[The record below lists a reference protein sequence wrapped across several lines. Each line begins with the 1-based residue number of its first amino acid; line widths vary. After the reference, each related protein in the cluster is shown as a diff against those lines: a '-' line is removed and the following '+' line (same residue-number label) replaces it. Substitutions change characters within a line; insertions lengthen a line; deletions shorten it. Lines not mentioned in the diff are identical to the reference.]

1 MVGTVGGIVVVVAAD
16 DSVAVVVV
24 VVFQLDAQVLQQ
36 TNLQQQIKV
45 NVELTLEQ
53 CWVTIKI

>member
-1 MVGTVGGIVVVVAAD
+1 MVDTVGGIVVVVVVVAD

-45 NVELTLEQ
+45 KVELTLE
-53 CWVTIKI
+53 